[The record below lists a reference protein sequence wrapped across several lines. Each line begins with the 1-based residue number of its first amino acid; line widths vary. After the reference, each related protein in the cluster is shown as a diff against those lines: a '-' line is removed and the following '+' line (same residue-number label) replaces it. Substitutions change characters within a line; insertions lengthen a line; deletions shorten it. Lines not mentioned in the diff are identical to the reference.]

1 MKSFRVF
8 FSVLIIVFSLFANF
22 FTTQK
27 TYALTTETYTHQKA
41 QANVLPLFQT
51 FIDAVTSGKTNA
63 STLTSDEGK
72 KRYAAYLAVSDK
84 LIASINKSKNAYTS
98 NYNSSLSP
106 VDAQIAAVPKAQQS
120 ILADKPSLINDMRKA
135 GLEPVYNVFYSK
147 LDDAIKEAQAIKESG
162 DSGNLTVDPTAIT
175 NAQKNIDTIVANQDK
190 GKCTLWSWTITGCIN
205 EAVTWL
211 IKNTFLQIAG
221 FLVWLTANM
230 FNYSVQIGILQ
241 FSQWA
246 PDTLYPIW
254 IVVRQVI
261 SLVIVFVGLYLGFMY
276 IIGRED
282 KFEKYIPWVIIFALF
297 VNFSY
302 PLVRTAIDI
311 SNIISLKIYVSAVG
325 NEALTGAVTS
335 KNTAGALIMDKL
347 GLGGLIASATSVEQ
361 AEKSGAGMLG
371 NINSVPGALLA
382 VAFALYAAYIFF
394 MATLIV
400 IARTAA
406 LIFIIISSPLL
417 LVDSVIPVLGQKA
430 QDLRKIFFEQLA
442 IAPVFMIMLAL
453 TLRFLEVFSVSA
465 KNSLTTLSGGGVG
478 AIATFFNILMMLIM
492 LHIMIKV
499 TKHVGGTVGEYVT
512 NTVGQVG
519 GFGLGVATSGA
530 GFIARGSIGRLAAK
544 ARDSNWVERNQDKVG
559 GRLAYS
565 LSNSLAK
572 SSFDLRNSKVVA
584 KGAGMAGLSGGL
596 LGVGMGAGSKSN
608 FDEMEKAKTERIK
621 ARESRIKTRFE
632 RDVLKKDAKG
642 NVEVDERGL
651 PIILHKKGDTDPEGL
666 AAKER
671 YATNRG
677 GALFLTKK
685 QREELDTKAT
695 EELTA
700 LSVEGYKKLKSK
712 EEKGKYIEQLSA
724 KLLEIGKTDKNFE
737 SAEAQ
742 TLIRTLNTLK
752 KEQDD
757 FDKEVQNHK
766 KKLDEIT
773 DENEKRKYLHRL
785 SEDMYTAITGEKKD
799 APKDD
804 QQATKEIAPG
814 GTPQAEAFTVDTTK
828 FNTNELDNAGLVPKT
843 TSGASNRGGEGEEN
857 QSEGTAPIPPKN
869 NPGSTQAAQVS
880 VEEPFSVSKESL
892 VNNNFA
898 AIRKAKQAANLAK
911 HGLGQP
917 VPEPK
922 PSGAVVVRPTSS
934 QNNQMSG
941 DQAGRVAAAIGGASV
956 QKDRNSIPN
965 DEEVTV

>member
-8 FSVLIIVFSLFANF
+8 FSVLIIVFSLFANL
-22 FTTQK
+22 FTAQK
-27 TYALTTETYTHQKA
+27 TYALTTETYTHQQA

-51 FIDAVTSGKTNA
+51 FIDAVTSGKTTT

-72 KRYAAYLAVSDK
+72 RRYAAYLAVSDK

-106 VDAQIAAVPKAQQS
+106 VDAQIGAVPKAQQA

-175 NAQKNIDTIVANQDK
+175 NAQKNIDTIVTNQDK

-246 PDTLYPIW
+246 PDTLYPVW

-335 KNTAGALIMDKL
+335 KNTAGALIMDRL

-361 AEKSGAGMLG
+361 AEKGGTGMLG
-371 NINSVPGALLA
+371 NINSIPGALLA

-394 MATLIV
+394 MATLIM
-400 IARTAA
+400 IGRTAA
-406 LIFIIISSPLL
+406 LIFIIIASPLL

-442 IAPVFMIMLAL
+442 VAPVFMIMLAL
-453 TLRFLEVFSVSA
+453 TLKFLEVFSVSA
-465 KNSLTTLSGGGVG
+465 KGSLSTLSGGGVG

-499 TKHVGGTVGEYVT
+499 TKHVGGTVGEYAT
-512 NTVGQVG
+512 KTLGQVG
-519 GFGLGVATSGA
+519 GFGLGVATGGA
-530 GFIARGSIGRLAAK
+530 GLIARSSVGRLAAK
-544 ARDSNWVERNQDKVG
+544 ARDSTWVERNQDKVG

-584 KGAGMAGLSGGL
+584 KGAGMAGLSSGF

-608 FDEMEKAKTERIK
+608 FDEMEKSKTERIK
-621 ARESRIKTRFE
+621 AREARIKTRFE
-632 RDVLKKDAKG
+632 RDILKKDTKG
-642 NVEVDERGL
+642 NVELDERGL
-651 PIILHKKGDTDPEGL
+651 PVVLHKKGDIDADGVK
-666 AAKER
+666 AKER
-671 YATNRG
+671 FIANEG

-685 QREELDTKAT
+685 QEEELNAKAT

-700 LSVEGYKKLKSK
+700 FSLEGYKKLKGK
-712 EEKGKYIEQLSA
+712 DDKKKFIEEMSA
-724 KLLEIGKTDKNFE
+724 RLLEIGKTDKEFE

-742 TLIRTLNTLK
+742 TIIRTLNTLK
-752 KEQDD
+752 KEQED
-757 FDKEVQNHK
+757 FNKEVASHK
-766 KKLDEIT
+766 KKLDEMT
-773 DENEKRKYLHRL
+773 DEDEKRKYLNRL
-785 SEDMYTAITGEKKD
+785 SEDMYTEITGEKKD
-799 APKDD
+799 DSKDD
-804 QQATKEIAPG
+804 QQITKEVTPG
-814 GTPQAEAFTVDTTK
+814 GTVLKPKGEIDTS
-828 FNTNELDNAGLVPKT
+828 ELDNAGLVPKIA
-843 TSGASNRGGEGEEN
+843 TSGTPNKGGEGEEN
-857 QSEGTAPIPPKN
+857 QTEGRAPISPKN

-880 VEEPFSVSKESL
+880 IEEPFNVSKESL
-892 VNNNFA
+892 VKNNFA

-911 HGLGQP
+911 HGIGQP
-917 VPEPK
+917 VPEPR
-922 PSGAVVVRPTSS
+922 PSGAVVVRPTNS